1 MLHFFSLWGT
11 VSQEIL
17 IQTLEE
23 LVWVRWPAQWFLTL
37 IRAGRFSDELK
48 DMLSQALMQAIGEVK
63 DKKVKK
69 TLLKAQSSLEL
80 LRQQEEQER
89 EEELEDLLEL
99 ESMFD
104 DL

>member
-1 MLHFFSLWGT
+1 MLHFFSYWGT
-11 VSQEIL
+11 VSKEIL

-37 IRAGRFSDELK
+37 IRAGRFSDKLK
-48 DMLSQALMQAIGEVK
+48 DMLSQALIKAIWSVK
-63 DKKVKK
+63 DEKLKK
-69 TLLKAQSSLEL
+69 TFVKAQSTLEA